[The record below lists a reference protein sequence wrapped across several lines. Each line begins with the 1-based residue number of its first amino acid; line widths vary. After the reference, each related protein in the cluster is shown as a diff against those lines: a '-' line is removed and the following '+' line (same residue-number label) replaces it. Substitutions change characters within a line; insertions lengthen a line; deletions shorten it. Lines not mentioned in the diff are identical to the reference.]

1 MALSFCGLAVEVVV
15 RNEEELDG
23 ILGVGVL
30 FFEGRQTYK
39 FIISSVWSSP

>member
-1 MALSFCGLAVEVVV
+1 MAMSFGGLAVEVVV

-30 FFEGRQTYK
+30 FLKDVRLT
-39 FIISSVWSSP
+39 SL

>member
-1 MALSFCGLAVEVVV
+1 MSFGGLAVEVVV

-30 FFEGRQTYK
+30 FFKGCQTYK
-39 FIISSVWSSP
+39 FIISFVWSSP